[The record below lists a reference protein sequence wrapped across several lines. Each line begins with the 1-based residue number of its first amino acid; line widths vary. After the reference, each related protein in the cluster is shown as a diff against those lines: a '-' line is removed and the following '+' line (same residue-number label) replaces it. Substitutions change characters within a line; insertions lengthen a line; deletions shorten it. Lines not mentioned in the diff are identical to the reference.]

1 MQLVAVIARSSS
13 AAVLAITLGTA
24 TTPAAAQRQSTA
36 VALATPGQ
44 SGKYVSVTRAVA
56 VTREVLVGHG
66 YQVIRVE
73 RLREMEVILFRRP
86 NTGRG
91 QGLGPIERL
100 IVKPSGTV
108 VVFEAAPPRV
118 LVDVNVKLG
127 L

>member
-1 MQLVAVIARSSS
+1 MQLVAVIARSIP
-13 AAVLAITLGTA
+13 AAVLVITLGAA
-24 TTPAAAQRQSTA
+24 TTTAAAQRKSTA
-36 VALATPGQ
+36 DALATPGQ
-44 SGKYVSVTRAVA
+44 AGKYVSVTRAVA

-73 RLREMEVILFRRP
+73 RLGEMEVIYFRRG
-86 NTGRG
+86 NSGRG
-91 QGLGPIERL
+91 QGLGPLERL

-108 VVFEAAPPRV
+108 VVFELVPPRV